1 MQTAGKLPV
10 LPRPGGKRTGPPG
23 GKETWVD
30 KLKKATEKVGEGFQG
45 DKNSSP
51 AQGYP
56 LPPKMPQNTGMGPIT
71 NTGMSN
77 TGLNTD
83 MSNNQESSGNIFDK
97 IFLIIISIGIIAV
110 FALLVVCFMNFIRLL
125 MIKIKERRDAKNNK
139 LIIRDTIEYK
149 FLNYSNESMQEKQ
162 KKNESFFK
170 NVFSTK
176 KTESSIKND
185 PLFINEQIIITTIL
199 YQIIGIFIFALIV
212 NILFSLLPLI
222 KMLKSEPGQLNG
234 IIIDQM
240 KQQIGSVDKKYY
252 YGLAGI
258 LFITILSSLLLQFV
272 FKTSVNNVIFNIK
285 LKAYK
290 LKQNIGL
297 NLYVDKTFIDML
309 YSDNFDSIKNIIR
322 SNINGNVQVASKM
335 IFTYNV
341 YQHYIT
347 NFKLSGKHRQE
358 FKEAFTYDNLKTGAF
373 EPIEFL
379 IYKDDIEFIRFVD
392 HFIDDV
398 KSVIEATN
406 NTDDVDL
413 MHAYTRNKIGDI
425 TLQDDVSNKL
435 KIISDIAV
443 NFRQSNLDKSY
454 KEIFKFTLIMFIVA
468 ILLIILLFAFAQLF
482 EKPKQLTD
490 KFIEI
495 LKGLAGAI
503 GNWVK
508 LPFAAIAKLF

>member
-97 IFLIIISIGIIAV
+97 IFLIIILIGIIAV

-125 MIKIKERRDAKNNK
+125 IIKIKERRDAKNNK

-252 YGLAGI
+252 YIGRYSI
-258 LFITILSSLLLQFV
+258 YCCFIQFIT
-272 FKTSVNNVIFNIK
+272 SVCI
-285 LKAYK
+285 
-290 LKQNIGL
+290 
-297 NLYVDKTFIDML
+297 
-309 YSDNFDSIKNIIR
+309 
-322 SNINGNVQVASKM
+322 
-335 IFTYNV
+335 
-341 YQHYIT
+341 
-347 NFKLSGKHRQE
+347 
-358 FKEAFTYDNLKTGAF
+358 
-373 EPIEFL
+373 
-379 IYKDDIEFIRFVD
+379 
-392 HFIDDV
+392 
-398 KSVIEATN
+398 
-406 NTDDVDL
+406 
-413 MHAYTRNKIGDI
+413 
-425 TLQDDVSNKL
+425 
-435 KIISDIAV
+435 
-443 NFRQSNLDKSY
+443 
-454 KEIFKFTLIMFIVA
+454 
-468 ILLIILLFAFAQLF
+468 
-482 EKPKQLTD
+482 
-490 KFIEI
+490 
-495 LKGLAGAI
+495 
-503 GNWVK
+503 
-508 LPFAAIAKLF
+508 

>member
-1 MQTAGKLPV
+1 MQRVRKGLEKLR
-10 LPRPGGKRTGPPG
+10 LPSGLSRKKGTVPPG
-23 GKETWVD
+23 EEETWVN
-30 KLKKATEKVGEGFQG
+30 KLNTFAKKEGERLQRYKDGSPPQG
-45 DKNSSP
+45 S
-51 AQGYP
+51 P

-83 MSNNQESSGNIFDK
+83 ISNNQESSGNIFDK

-176 KTESSIKND
+176 KSKPSIKND

-222 KMLKSEPGQLNG
+222 KMLKSGQTNVF
-234 IIIDQM
+234 IIQQM
-240 KQQIGSVDKKYY
+240 KQQIGSVDNKYY
-252 YGLAGI
+252 YGLVGI
-258 LFITILSSLLLQFV
+258 LFIAVLSSLLLQFV

-454 KEIFKFTLIMFIVA
+454 KEIFKFTLIMFLIA
-468 ILLIILLFAFAQLF
+468 ILLILVLFAFAQLF

-490 KFIEI
+490 KFINF
-495 LKGLAGAI
+495 LSRLADAI
-503 GNWVK
+503 GNWIK
-508 LPFAAIAKLF
+508 LLFAGIV